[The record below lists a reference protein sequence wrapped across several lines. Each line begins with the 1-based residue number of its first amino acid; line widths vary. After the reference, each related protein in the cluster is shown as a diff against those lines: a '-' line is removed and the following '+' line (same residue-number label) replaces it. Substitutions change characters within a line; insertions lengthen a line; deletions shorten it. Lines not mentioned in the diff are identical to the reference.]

1 MILEAI
7 CNLFFGLASFI
18 VGAFPTFPSFTSLNV
33 SLSPILYVFRLVNL
47 LISVK
52 LVGNC
57 LIIIL
62 VVYNA
67 KFIWSIFMW
76 LIRKIPFIS

>member
-1 MILEAI
+1 MIVETI
-7 CNLFFGLASFI
+7 CNLFFGLASFV
-18 VGAFPTFPSFTSLNV
+18 VGALPTFPSFTSLNV
-33 SLSPILYVFRLVNL
+33 SLSPILYVFRLINL
-47 LISVK
+47 LVSVK

-67 KFIWSIFMW
+67 KFVWSIFMW
-76 LIRKIPFIS
+76 VIRKIPTIS